1 MFLLIIIWLESVE
14 LICINNKR
22 HMLNTLRV
30 SKIELCQI
38 IGRGGGM
45 CKDYFHNF
53 AVNFERSSNQPIK

>member
-14 LICINNKR
+14 LIYINNKR

-38 IGRGGGM
+38 IGRGGG
-45 CKDYFHNF
+45 CARITFITL
-53 AVNFERSSNQPIK
+53 P